1 MDNSGPIGTISVD
14 DLLAEVGRQ
23 ELPVV
28 ETRVAET
35 QKDSGE
41 KSADAPQDAGSILS
55 LSDVQGN
62 KGAYRIY
69 TSLIQKMNTV
79 LVGISNH
86 TAISAK
92 GHISAKDYIINEI
105 SSPLLHAVRS
115 TRKQLI
121 GFILGGEVKGFEM
134 AKSSVNSAVL
144 SALCAL
150 DLNLP
155 HHKLLNIITGALL
168 HDVGMLRLPKAVTEK
183 RGGLSE
189 AELQIIRSH
198 PMLGYKIVVKELHFL
213 DEVSYIVMQHHEHW
227 NGAGY
232 PNHLLGGDI
241 DIGARIVSIADAFEA
256 MVSPK
261 SYRNSITGNQ
271 AVKNLLSDN
280 SRRFDPTILKAFV
293 LIMGIYPIGS
303 IVRLNNGAVARISEV
318 RAIAPL
324 RPKVQIIVDENNK
337 IYRNEQGEFL
347 DLFTE
352 KSLYIVKAVDVKEF
366 LEQYD
371 HNKA

>member
-1 MDNSGPIGTISVD
+1 MTDSDLMDEIN
-14 DLLAEVGRQ
+14 RQ
-23 ELPVV
+23 EMPAV
-28 ETRVAET
+28 ETQEGS
-35 QKDSGE
+35 DE
-41 KSADAPQDAGSILS
+41 KSADSPKDGSSILS
-55 LSDVQGN
+55 LSDVQEN

-79 LVGISNH
+79 LVGISNNASI
-86 TAISAK
+86 T
-92 GHISAKDYIINEI
+92 GKDQITNEI
-105 SSPLLHAVRS
+105 SIPMLQAVRS
-115 TRKQLI
+115 MRKQLI

-134 AKSSVNSAVL
+134 AKSSVNTAIL

-150 DLNLP
+150 EINLP
-155 HHKLLNIITGALL
+155 HHRIINIINGALL
-168 HDVGMLRLPKAVTEK
+168 HDAGMLRLPKQVTEK

-189 AELQIIRSH
+189 AEHQLIRSH
-198 PMLGYKIVVKELHFL
+198 PMIANKIVVKELHFL
-213 DEVSYIVMQHHEHW
+213 DDVGNIVLQHHERW
-227 NGAGY
+227 DGTGY
-232 PNHLLGGDI
+232 PNHIAGDYI

-261 SYRNSITGNQ
+261 PYRNSITGNQ

-280 SRRFDPTILKAFV
+280 SRRFDPSILKAFV

-324 RPKVQIIVDENNK
+324 RPKVQIIVDQSNK

-352 KSLYIVKAVDVKEF
+352 KGLYIVKAIDTKEF
-366 LEQYD
+366 LEQYAQ
-371 HNKA
+371 NNT

>member
-1 MDNSGPIGTISVD
+1 MEEQSIKIDMNDSDMMDVINQQKAAAIVPQKGSDDKSSGS
-14 DLLAEVGRQ
+14 
-23 ELPVV
+23 
-28 ETRVAET
+28 
-35 QKDSGE
+35 
-41 KSADAPQDAGSILS
+41 QDASSILS

-69 TSLIQKMNTV
+69 TSLIQKMNAV
-79 LVGISNH
+79 LVGISGN
-86 TAISAK
+86 ASIVGKEQMINDIST
-92 GHISAKDYIINEI
+92 
-105 SSPLLHAVRS
+105 PLLHAVRN

-134 AKSSVNSAVL
+134 AKSAVNSAIL

-150 DLNLP
+150 DVNLA
-155 HHKLLNIITGALL
+155 HHRILHIINGALL
-168 HDVGMLRLPKAVTEK
+168 HDAGMLRLPKAVTEK

-189 AELQIIRSH
+189 AEHQIIRGH
-198 PMLGYKIVVKELHFL
+198 PMLAYKIVVKELHFS
-213 DEVSYIVMQHHEHW
+213 DDVGNIVLQHHEHW

-241 DIGARIVSIADAFEA
+241 DIGARIVSIADSFEA

-261 SYRNSITGNQ
+261 PYRNSITGNQ
-271 AVKNLLSDN
+271 AMKNLLSDN

-303 IVRLNNGAVARISEV
+303 IVRLNNGAVARVSEV

-324 RPKVQIIVDENNK
+324 RPKVQVIVDQSNK

-347 DLFTE
+347 DLLTE
-352 KSLYIVKAVDVKEF
+352 KSLFISKAMDTKEF
-366 LEQYD
+366 LDQYAS
-371 HNKA
+371 NNA

>member
-1 MDNSGPIGTISVD
+1 MTDSDLMDEIN
-14 DLLAEVGRQ
+14 RQ
-23 ELPVV
+23 EMPAV
-28 ETRVAET
+28 ETQEESEEKPA
-35 QKDSGE
+35 DSPSDGTT
-41 KSADAPQDAGSILS
+41 ILS
-55 LSDVQGN
+55 LSDVHEN

-79 LVGISNH
+79 LVGISNN
-86 TAISAK
+86 TAIT
-92 GHISAKDYIINEI
+92 GRDQIINEI
-105 SSPLLHAVRS
+105 SIPMLQAVRGM
-115 TRKQLI
+115 RKQLL

-134 AKSSVNSAVL
+134 AKSSVNTAIL

-150 DLNLP
+150 EINLP
-155 HHKLLNIITGALL
+155 HHRIINIINGALL
-168 HDVGMLRLPKAVTEK
+168 HDAGMLRLPKQVTEK
-183 RGGLSE
+183 RGGLSD
-189 AELQIIRSH
+189 AEQQLIRSH
-198 PMLGYKIVVKELHFL
+198 PMTANKIVVKELHFL
-213 DEVSYIVMQHHEHW
+213 DDVGNIVLQHHERW
-227 NGAGY
+227 DGTGY
-232 PNHLLGGDI
+232 PNHIAGDYI

-261 SYRNSITGNQ
+261 PYRNSITGNQ

-324 RPKVQIIVDENNK
+324 RPKVQIIVDQSNK
-337 IYRNEQGEFL
+337 VYRNEQGEFL

-352 KSLYIVKAVDVKEF
+352 KSLYIVKAIDTKEF
-366 LEQYD
+366 LEQYAQ
-371 HNKA
+371 NNA

>member
-1 MDNSGPIGTISVD
+1 MTDSDLMDEIN
-14 DLLAEVGRQ
+14 RQ
-23 ELPVV
+23 EVP
-28 ETRVAET
+28 VAET
-35 QKDSGE
+35 QEGSDE
-41 KSADAPQDAGSILS
+41 KSVDSPQDGSSILS
-55 LSDVQGN
+55 LSDVQEN

-79 LVGISNH
+79 LVGISHN
-86 TAISAK
+86 TAIT
-92 GHISAKDYIINEI
+92 GKDQITNEI
-105 SSPLLHAVRS
+105 SIPMLQAVRS
-115 TRKQLI
+115 MRKQLI

-134 AKSSVNSAVL
+134 AKSSVNTAIL

-150 DLNLP
+150 EVNLP
-155 HHKLLNIITGALL
+155 HHRILNIINGALL
-168 HDVGMLRLPKAVTEK
+168 HDAGMLRLPKAVTEK

-189 AELQIIRSH
+189 TELQLIRSH
-198 PMLGYKIVVKELHFL
+198 PMIAHKIVVKELHFL
-213 DEVSYIVMQHHEHW
+213 DDVGNIVLQHHERW
-227 NGAGY
+227 DGTGY
-232 PNHLLGGDI
+232 PNHIAGDYI

-261 SYRNSITGNQ
+261 PYRNSITGNQ

-324 RPKVQIIVDENNK
+324 RPKVQIIVDQSNK

-352 KSLYIVKAVDVKEF
+352 KSLYITKAMDTKEF
-366 LEQYD
+366 LEQYAQ
-371 HNKA
+371 HIT

>member
-1 MDNSGPIGTISVD
+1 M
-14 DLLAEVGRQ
+14 E
-23 ELPVV
+23 
-28 ETRVAET
+28 
-35 QKDSGE
+35 DSDIKPDGI
-41 KSADAPQDAGSILS
+41 SILS
-55 LSDVQGN
+55 LSDVQEN

-79 LVGISNH
+79 LVGISNN
-86 TAISAK
+86 TSIT
-92 GHISAKDYIINEI
+92 GKDQITNEI
-105 SSPLLHAVRS
+105 SIPMLQAVRS
-115 TRKQLI
+115 MRKQLI

-134 AKSSVNSAVL
+134 AKSSVNTAIL

-150 DLNLP
+150 EINLP
-155 HHKLLNIITGALL
+155 HHRIINIINGALL
-168 HDVGMLRLPKAVTEK
+168 HDAGMLRLPKQVTEK

-189 AELQIIRSH
+189 AEHQLIRSH
-198 PMLGYKIVVKELHFL
+198 PMTANKIVVKELHFL
-213 DEVSYIVMQHHEHW
+213 DDVGNIVLQHHERW
-227 NGAGY
+227 DGTGY
-232 PNHLLGGDI
+232 PNHIAGDYI

-261 SYRNSITGNQ
+261 PYRNSITGNQ

-280 SRRFDPTILKAFV
+280 SRRFDPSILKAFV

-324 RPKVQIIVDENNK
+324 RPKVQIIVDQSNK

-352 KSLYIVKAVDVKEF
+352 KSLYIVKAIDTKEF
-366 LEQYD
+366 LEQYAQ
-371 HNKA
+371 NNT

>member
-1 MDNSGPIGTISVD
+1 MTDSDLMDEIN
-14 DLLAEVGRQ
+14 RQ
-23 ELPVV
+23 EMPAV
-28 ETRVAET
+28 ET
-35 QKDSGE
+35 QDGSDE
-41 KSADAPQDAGSILS
+41 KSADSPKDGSSILS
-55 LSDVQGN
+55 LSDVQEN

-79 LVGISNH
+79 LVGISNN
-86 TAISAK
+86 TSIT
-92 GHISAKDYIINEI
+92 GKDQITNEI
-105 SSPLLHAVRS
+105 SIPMLQAVRS
-115 TRKQLI
+115 MRKQLI

-134 AKSSVNSAVL
+134 AKSSVNTAIL

-150 DLNLP
+150 EINLP
-155 HHKLLNIITGALL
+155 HHRIINIINGALL
-168 HDVGMLRLPKAVTEK
+168 HDAGMLRLPKQVTEK

-189 AELQIIRSH
+189 AEHQLIRSH
-198 PMLGYKIVVKELHFL
+198 PMTANKIVVKELHFL
-213 DEVSYIVMQHHEHW
+213 DDVGNIVLQHHERW
-227 NGAGY
+227 DGTGY
-232 PNHLLGGDI
+232 PNHIAGDYI

-261 SYRNSITGNQ
+261 PYRNSITGNQ

-280 SRRFDPTILKAFV
+280 SRRFDPSILKAFV

-324 RPKVQIIVDENNK
+324 RPKVQIIVDQSNK

-352 KSLYIVKAVDVKEF
+352 KSLYIVKAIDTKEF
-366 LEQYD
+366 LEQYAQ
-371 HNKA
+371 NNT

>member
-1 MDNSGPIGTISVD
+1 MTDSDLMDEIN
-14 DLLAEVGRQ
+14 RQ
-23 ELPVV
+23 EVPV
-28 ETRVAET
+28 AGT
-35 QKDSGE
+35 QEDSDE
-41 KSADAPQDAGSILS
+41 KSADSPPDGSSILS
-55 LSDVQGN
+55 LSDVQEN

-69 TSLIQKMNTV
+69 TSLIQKVNTV
-79 LVGISNH
+79 LVGISNN
-86 TAISAK
+86 ASII
-92 GHISAKDYIINEI
+92 GKDQITNEI
-105 SSPLLHAVRS
+105 SIHMLQAVRS
-115 TRKQLI
+115 MRKQLI

-134 AKSSVNSAVL
+134 AKSSVNTAIL

-150 DLNLP
+150 EINLP
-155 HHKLLNIITGALL
+155 HHRILNIINGALL
-168 HDVGMLRLPKAVTEK
+168 HDAGMLRLPKAVTEK

-189 AELQIIRSH
+189 AEHQLIRSH
-198 PMLGYKIVVKELHFL
+198 PMIANKIVVKELHFL
-213 DEVSYIVMQHHEHW
+213 DDVGNIVLQHHERW
-227 NGAGY
+227 DGTGY
-232 PNHLLGGDI
+232 PNHIAGDYI

-261 SYRNSITGNQ
+261 PYRNSITGNQ

-280 SRRFDPTILKAFV
+280 SRRFDPSILKAFV

-324 RPKVQIIVDENNK
+324 RPKVQVIVDQSNK

-352 KSLYIVKAVDVKEF
+352 KSLYIVKAIDTKEF
-366 LEQYD
+366 LEQYAQ
-371 HNKA
+371 NNA

>member
-1 MDNSGPIGTISVD
+1 MTDS
-14 DLLAEVGRQ
+14 DLMEEINRQ
-23 ELPVV
+23 EVPA
-28 ETRVAET
+28 AEA
-35 QKDSGE
+35 QEGSGE
-41 KSADAPQDAGSILS
+41 KSADSPKDGSSILS
-55 LSDVQGN
+55 LSDVQEN

-79 LVGISNH
+79 LVGISNNVSI
-86 TAISAK
+86 T
-92 GHISAKDYIINEI
+92 GKDQITNEI
-105 SSPLLHAVRS
+105 SIPMLQAVRS
-115 TRKQLI
+115 MRKQLL

-134 AKSSVNSAVL
+134 AKSSVNTAVL

-150 DLNLP
+150 EINLP
-155 HHKLLNIITGALL
+155 HHRILNIINGALL
-168 HDVGMLRLPKAVTEK
+168 HDAGMLRLPKAVTEK

-189 AELQIIRSH
+189 AEHQLIRNH
-198 PMLGYKIVVKELHFL
+198 PMIANKIVVKELHFL
-213 DEVSYIVMQHHEHW
+213 DDVGNIVLQHHERW
-227 NGAGY
+227 DGTGY
-232 PNHLLGGDI
+232 PNHIAGDYI

-261 SYRNSITGNQ
+261 PYRNSITGNQ

-280 SRRFDPTILKAFV
+280 SRRFDPSILKAFV

-324 RPKVQIIVDENNK
+324 RPKVQIIVDQSNK

-352 KSLYIVKAVDVKEF
+352 KSLYIVKAIDTKEF
-366 LEQYD
+366 LEQYAQ
-371 HNKA
+371 NNA

>member
-1 MDNSGPIGTISVD
+1 MIEHIMEDSD
-14 DLLAEVGRQ
+14 DKTDGE
-23 ELPVV
+23 PVI
-28 ETRVAET
+28 
-35 QKDSGE
+35 D
-41 KSADAPQDAGSILS
+41 DAPAAAPASGAENAAVQKQSPPPDGSSILS
-55 LSDVQGN
+55 LSDVQEN

-79 LVGISNH
+79 LVGISNNASM
-86 TAISAK
+86 TGKEQIT
-92 GHISAKDYIINEI
+92 NEI
-105 SSPLLHAVRS
+105 SIPMLLAVRNA
-115 TRKQLI
+115 RMQLI

-134 AKSSVNSAVL
+134 AKSSVNTAIL

-150 DLNLP
+150 EIDLP
-155 HHKLLNIITGALL
+155 QHRILNTINGALL
-168 HDVGMLRLPKAVTEK
+168 HDVGMLRLPKAITEK

-189 AELQIIRSH
+189 AERQLILSH
-198 PMLGYKIVVKELHFL
+198 PAIAHKIVIKELRFL
-213 DEVSYIVMQHHEHW
+213 DDVGNIVLQHHERW
-227 NGAGY
+227 DGTGY
-232 PNHLLGGDI
+232 PRQIAGDYI

-261 SYRNSITGNQ
+261 PYRNSITGNQ

-324 RPKVQIIVDENNK
+324 RPKVQIIVDQANK

-347 DLFTE
+347 DLLTE
-352 KSLYIVKAVDVKEF
+352 KSLYITKAMDAKEF
-366 LEQYD
+366 LEQYVQ
-371 HNKA
+371 NNAI